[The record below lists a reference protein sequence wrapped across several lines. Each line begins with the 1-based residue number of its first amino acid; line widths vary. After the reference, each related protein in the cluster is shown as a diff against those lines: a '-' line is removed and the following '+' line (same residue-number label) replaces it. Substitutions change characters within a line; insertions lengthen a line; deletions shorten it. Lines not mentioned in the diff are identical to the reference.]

1 MADEF
6 NAAPQDNT
14 GGAEDVN
21 NSNINPATEAGQ
33 EPGQGADNGKPDEQL
48 GEAGDTLLGGAETEP
63 EGEAKSATEGE
74 TEPEYTDF
82 NLPEGAQVDEAL
94 MSDFKAM
101 AKEFGLSQER
111 AQKLIDLQAKVHI
124 SAIENAMQQRQAWR
138 QEITKDAEFGQGN
151 LQTTVQDA
159 RKLLDTYDDSGKV
172 LAMLEQSGF
181 GDNPDVIKFL
191 AKVSR
196 ALPREDNVLTGRE
209 GAKADNRSL
218 AERLWPGDV

>member
-1 MADEF
+1 M
-6 NAAPQDNT
+6 
-14 GGAEDVN
+14 G
-21 NSNINPATEAGQ
+21 
-33 EPGQGADNGKPDEQL
+33 
-48 GEAGDTLLGGAETEP
+48 
-63 EGEAKSATEGE
+63 
-74 TEPEYTDF
+74 
-82 NLPEGAQVDEAL
+82 
-94 MSDFKAM
+94 DFKTLA
-101 AKEFGLSQER
+101 AECGLSQES
-111 AQKLIDLQAKVHI
+111 AQKMIDLQAKVNA
-124 SAIENAMQQRQAWR
+124 SAMENAMRQRQAWR
-138 QEITKDAEFGQGN
+138 QEITKDVEFGQGN

>member
-1 MADEF
+1 MADEDIF
-6 NAAPQDNT
+6 APQDNT

-21 NSNINPATEAGQ
+21 NNQDPGLSPEAKDGAVSEQPA
-33 EPGQGADNGKPDEQL
+33 
-48 GEAGDTLLGGAETEP
+48 EAGDTLLGGAETAAPARGQAAP
-63 EGEAKSATEGE
+63 EGEEKAK
-74 TEPEYTDF
+74 PEYTDF
-82 NLPEGAQVDEAL
+82 TLPEGAQVDETL
-94 MSDFKAM
+94 MGDFKAL
-101 AKEFGLSQER
+101 AAECGLSQES
-111 AQKLIDLQAKVHI
+111 AQKMIDLQAKVNAAAME
-124 SAIENAMQQRQAWR
+124 SAMQQRQAWR
-138 QEITKDAEFGQGN
+138 QEITKDVEFGQGN

>member
-1 MADEF
+1 MADEDIF
-6 NAAPQDNT
+6 APQNNT

-21 NSNINPATEAGQ
+21 NNQDPGLSPEAKDGAASEQPA
-33 EPGQGADNGKPDEQL
+33 
-48 GEAGDTLLGGAETEP
+48 EAGDTLLGGTDAVAKEGAESS
-63 EGEAKSATEGE
+63 EGQKI
-74 TEPEYTDF
+74 EYTDF
-82 NLPEGAQVDEAL
+82 TLPEGAQVDEAL
-94 MSDFKAM
+94 MGDFKTLA
-101 AKEFGLSQER
+101 AECGLSQES
-111 AQKLIDLQAKVHI
+111 AQKMIDLQAKVNA
-124 SAIENAMQQRQAWR
+124 SAMENAMRQRQAWR
-138 QEITKDAEFGQGN
+138 QEITKDVEFGQGN

-209 GAKADNRSL
+209 GAKADTRPL
-218 AERLWPGDV
+218 AERLWPN

>member
-1 MADEF
+1 MADEDIF
-6 NAAPQDNT
+6 APQNNT

-21 NSNINPATEAGQ
+21 NNQDPGLSPEAKDGAASEQPA
-33 EPGQGADNGKPDEQL
+33 
-48 GEAGDTLLGGAETEP
+48 EAGDTLLGGADAAAKEQP
-63 EGEAKSATEGE
+63 ASSEGQAKY
-74 TEPEYTDF
+74 EYTDF
-82 NLPEGAQVDEAL
+82 ALPDGAQVDEAL
-94 MSDFKAM
+94 MGDFKTLA
-101 AKEFGLSQER
+101 AECGLSQES
-111 AQKLIDLQAKVHI
+111 AQKMIDLQAKVNA
-124 SAIENAMQQRQAWR
+124 SAMENAMRQRQAWR
-138 QEITKDAEFGQGN
+138 QEITKDVEFGQGN

>member
-1 MADEF
+1 MADEDIF
-6 NAAPQDNT
+6 APQDNT
-14 GGAEDVN
+14 GGAEDVIAN
-21 NSNINPATEAGQ
+21 PTNTGPNPETGPEAKNSAASEQPAES
-33 EPGQGADNGKPDEQL
+33 
-48 GEAGDTLLGGAETEP
+48 GDTLLGGADAAAPATAKAAP
-63 EGEAKSATEGE
+63 ASEGEAK
-74 TEPEYTDF
+74 PEYTDF
-82 NLPEGAQVDEAL
+82 TLPEGAQIDEAL
-94 MSDFKAM
+94 MGDFKAL
-101 AKEFGLSQER
+101 AAECGLSQES
-111 AQKLIDLQAKVHI
+111 AQKMIDLQAKVNA
-124 SAIENAMQQRQAWR
+124 SAMENAMRQRQAWR
-138 QEITKDAEFGQGN
+138 QEITKDVEFGQGN

-209 GAKADNRSL
+209 GVKADNRSL

>member
-1 MADEF
+1 MADEDIF
-6 NAAPQDNT
+6 APQNNT

-21 NSNINPATEAGQ
+21 NNQDPGLSPEAKDGAASEQPA
-33 EPGQGADNGKPDEQL
+33 
-48 GEAGDTLLGGAETEP
+48 EAGDTLLGGADAAAKEQP
-63 EGEAKSATEGE
+63 ASSEGQAK
-74 TEPEYTDF
+74 PEYTDF
-82 NLPEGAQVDEAL
+82 VLPDGAQVDEAL
-94 MSDFKAM
+94 MGDFKTLA
-101 AKEFGLSQER
+101 AECGLSQES
-111 AQKLIDLQAKVHI
+111 AQKMIDLQAKVNA
-124 SAIENAMQQRQAWR
+124 SAMENAMRQRQAWR
-138 QEITKDAEFGQGN
+138 QEITKDVEFGQGN